1 MIKEFNLDGVV
12 PWGRRFDEYDAFFS
26 LGDVPPGASVLDVAG
41 GPASFAMEAAARG
54 MKVTAADPI
63 YRLDAEAI
71 RRRFE
76 ETAEAMR
83 RGMHLAA
90 YRFNWSFYGTEAAVY
105 RRRREALDLFLADF
119 ETMGGKRYVPAS
131 LPDLPFGE
139 GAFDLA
145 LTSHF
150 LFLYGDEL
158 GCDFHVAAIRELMR
172 VAKEARIF
180 PLANLDGRP
189 SSHLPGVMR
198 ALKDLGLVPELVAVP
213 FEFQRGATTMLRVRK
228 I

>member
-26 LGDVPPGASVLDVAG
+26 LGDMAPGASVLDVAG

-54 MKVTAADPI
+54 FKVTAADPI

-76 ETAEAMR
+76 ETADAMR

-90 YRFNWSFYGTEAAVY
+90 YRFNWSFYGSEDAVY
-105 RRRREALDLFLADF
+105 RRRREALELFLADYKAK
-119 ETMGGKRYVPAS
+119 GGDRYVPAS
-131 LPDLPFGE
+131 LPDLPFGRQE
-139 GAFDLA
+139 FDLA

-150 LFLYGDEL
+150 LFLYGDEF
-158 GCDFHVAAIRELMR
+158 GCGFHVAAIRELMR

-189 SSHLPGVMR
+189 SSHLPGVIR
-198 ALKDLGLVPELVAVP
+198 ALKDQGFVPELVSVP
-213 FEFQRGATTMLRVRK
+213 FEFQRGATTMLRVSTF
-228 I
+228 